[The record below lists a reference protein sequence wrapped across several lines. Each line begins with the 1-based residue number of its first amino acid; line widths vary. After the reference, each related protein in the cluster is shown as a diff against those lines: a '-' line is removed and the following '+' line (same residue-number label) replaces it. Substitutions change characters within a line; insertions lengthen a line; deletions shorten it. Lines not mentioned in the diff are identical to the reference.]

1 VPTNDNT
8 GTICFD
14 SAGNVFFCG
23 QARIYKMATNGQI
36 STYAGSGNFGSADG
50 NGIFTSFFFP
60 TTLAVDSSNNIYV
73 WDSNNQLIRKINI
86 NRDVTTIAGHYAQGL
101 DIDGIG
107 TGAAFS
113 TVHSMCFDTNGNL
126 ILGCG
131 SSVRKMTPSLQVTTL
146 AGSFT
151 QMGYTNGPG
160 NLARFRNA
168 FGVCVSG
175 GVIYVS
181 DAGDHRIRSITLN
194 PSSPNAPGADL
205 QLGMYPGLNITGIVG
220 RTYQIQSSPDMNAW
234 SNRATLYLTAS
245 PFFWLD
251 QSGSTNRQY
260 YRAVLLP

>member
-1 VPTNDNT
+1 
-8 GTICFD
+8 
-14 SAGNVFFCG
+14 
-23 QARIYKMATNGQI
+23 
-36 STYAGSGNFGSADG
+36 
-50 NGIFTSFFFP
+50 
-60 TTLAVDSSNNIYV
+60 
-73 WDSNNQLIRKINI
+73 
-86 NRDVTTIAGHYAQGL
+86 
-101 DIDGIG
+101 
-107 TGAAFS
+107 
-113 TVHSMCFDTNGNL
+113 
-126 ILGCG
+126 
-131 SSVRKMTPSLQVTTL
+131 
-146 AGSFT
+146 
-151 QMGYTNGPG
+151 MGYTNGPG